1 MLSGVDDKLEGN
13 LDLVGNVLAADLI
26 LTQAKGTALTSARR
40 ALAPA
45 DGANAISVMLAR
57 RVAKS
62 TALLL
67 ILVAGQGSAR
77 CAAVRA
83 LGAGD
88 ADVGHTVG
96 AVRGADAAANIME
109 VLVARGVPE
118 GAPLFAA
125 LALVDLTGTSA
136 VGVRLVAVGT
146 IVTEASVVGAVLPAD
161 GADT

>member
-1 MLSGVDDKLEGN
+1 VLSGVDDELEGN
-13 LDLVGNVLAADLI
+13 FDLVGYVLAADLI
-26 LTQAKGTALTSARR
+26 LTQTKGTALTSARR
-40 ALAPA
+40 ALTPA
-45 DGANAISVMLAR
+45 DGTNAISAVLAR

-62 TALLL
+62 STLLL
-67 ILVAGQGSAR
+67 VLVAGQGSAR

-88 ADVGHTVG
+88 SDVGHTVG
-96 AVRGADAAANIME
+96 AVRRADAAANIME

-136 VGVRLVAVGT
+136 VSVRLVAVST
-146 IVTEASVVGAVLPAD
+146 VVTEASVVGAVLPAD